1 MAFCDFSSLPNPT
14 YTYRLEID
22 WYGARYVVGPDYG
35 GSGGSQP
42 QTSFVKFDPS
52 NLQLTVSGLDYSTD
66 RYHSGPI
73 NFHLCV
79 NELSDHCS
87 SAFVLN
93 YSDGC
98 QANSLSWT
106 DDKHITDE
114 NGDVNVDAANNN
126 ALSYTLPLQDTGL
139 GVWIPKFTN
148 SNWRCKLEWT
158 ATFSPNI
165 GSDTSYYAITNDYG
179 QYSIKLIGSITLDFA
194 ARKLLSASKAWEFA
208 RDMTITIDV
217 R

>member
-1 MAFCDFSSLPNPT
+1 MTNGCHSTFESQKQLFCQSLTTATTAGWSQGTDSFGYPSGNGEKSITLNAKPAPSMDTDKVDCADSVAFCDFSSLPNPT

-42 QTSFVKFDPS
+42 QTSFVKFDPT
-52 NLQLTVSGLDYSTD
+52 NLRLSVSGITYSTD

-73 NFHLCV
+73 NFYLCV

-93 YSDGC
+93 YSDRC

-139 GVWIPKFTN
+139 GVWIP
-148 SNWRCKLEWT
+148 
-158 ATFSPNI
+158 
-165 GSDTSYYAITNDYG
+165 
-179 QYSIKLIGSITLDFA
+179 
-194 ARKLLSASKAWEFA
+194 
-208 RDMTITIDV
+208 
-217 R
+217 